1 MEPFLNIFFLGFALT
16 FMIVYVWGRR
26 NKHVRMQFLF
36 LTFTAPYLPWVC
48 RPRPPRP
55 TPALGPLFTA
65 HKEWYFN
72 IVLVL

>member
-48 RPRPPRP
+48 IPP
-55 TPALGPLFTA
+55 PALNPCSLPTKGG
-65 HKEWYFN
+65 
-72 IVLVL
+72 I